1 MKTLLLTA
9 LTFASFALNPCQ
21 AITHTLSGAMDVFQ
35 ATTNPSDTGTGSGTI
50 SGDYDSLTKTLNYSI
65 AWQDLTTSVTNMH
78 FHLGAPN
85 IGGGVELAIS
95 APFSSPQVGSGIIL
109 NASQETNLLA
119 GNWYV
124 NVHTGDFGGGE
135 IRGQVSA
142 LAVPE
147 PTSCVL
153 LGVASLLGLSR
164 RRRN

>member
-35 ATTNPSDTGTGSGTI
+35 ATTNAANTGTGTGTI
-50 SGDYDSLTKTLNYSI
+50 SGDYDSLTKALNYTI
-65 AWQDLTTSVTNMH
+65 TWADLSGPVTAMH
-78 FHLGAPN
+78 FHEGILGN
-85 IGGGVELAIS
+85 TGGPEVFITG
-95 APFSSPQVGSGIIL
+95 PFSSPQAGSDIL
-109 NASQETNLLA
+109 NATQEADLLA
-119 GNWYV
+119 GGWYV
-124 NVHTGDFGGGE
+124 NVHTGDFVSGE

-164 RRRN
+164 RRSS